1 MEFRRLGRTGLKVSV
16 IGLGTVELGLEYG
29 IADGRVVHV
38 PSRDEAARVLNLALD
53 SGINFIDT
61 ARTYGVSEEIIGWA
75 LKSRR
80 REYLLASKVAG
91 PTDANAGGSALRA
104 HVTSSVQQ
112 SLKALQTDV
121 IDLMQLHSVPTEEI
135 RRGALVDV
143 LQEFQKA
150 GHIRFLGATTYG
162 EEAARAALEDGRYD
176 CIQIAYNVLDREPET
191 RVLPLA
197 QSKDVG
203 VVIRSVLLKGALTH
217 RYCHLP
223 AGLEE
228 LKSAAETIHA
238 IAESASASLPEVAYR
253 FVLAHPAVSSALV
266 GTALVEELKATVEY
280 GTREPLSPELLAQ
293 LRQVTLKNRELLHPG
308 NWPAE
313 AVADATSGR

>member
-1 MEFRRLGRTGLKVSV
+1 MEYRRLGRTGLRVSA

-29 IADGRVVHV
+29 IADGRAVHL
-38 PSRDEAARVLNLALD
+38 PSRDEAARVLNAALD

-61 ARTYGVSEEIIGWA
+61 ARAYGVSEEVIGWA

-80 REYLLASKVAG
+80 REFLLASKVAG
-91 PTDANAGGSALRA
+91 PGDAYAGSNALRA

-112 SLKALQTDV
+112 SLEALQTDV

-135 RRGALVDV
+135 RRGAMVEV

-191 RVLPLA
+191 SVLPLA

-223 AGLEE
+223 SELEE
-228 LKSAAETIHA
+228 LKMAAEEIRA

-253 FVLAHPAVSSALV
+253 FVLAHAAVSSALV
-266 GTALVEELKATVEY
+266 GTALMEELKATVEY
-280 GTREPLSPELLAQ
+280 CTRGQLSPELLAM
-293 LRQVTLKNRELLHPG
+293 LRQVTIKNRNLLHPG
-308 NWPAE
+308 TWPAP
-313 AVADATSGR
+313 AVADASSGR